1 MAPEELGCEYGA
13 VSVCFSSFKRR
24 ERENKAEQRQRSEMG
39 LGRVCALVVVSPFFS
54 LWGSGSFHTSHQL
67 DKPVYSFHDDL
78 S

>member
-1 MAPEELGCEYGA
+1 
-13 VSVCFSSFKRR
+13 
-24 ERENKAEQRQRSEMG
+24 MG
-39 LGRVCALVVVSPFFS
+39 VGRVCALVAVSPFSS

>member
-1 MAPEELGCEYGA
+1 MNVELLAYAFPHPRGDT
-13 VSVCFSSFKRR
+13 
-24 ERENKAEQRQRSEMG
+24 ENKGQRQRQRSEMG
-39 LGRVCALVVVSPFFS
+39 VGRVCALVAVSPFSS

>member
-1 MAPEELGCEYGA
+1 MAPEELGCE
-13 VSVCFSSFKRR
+13 
-24 ERENKAEQRQRSEMG
+24 ERENKAEPRQRSEMG
-39 LGRVCALVVVSPFFS
+39 LGRVCVLVEVSPFFS